1 MVQYIYIYI
10 VKMKASSQASKNE
23 EFLVE
28 LNACLIKINKIKN
41 NISFLMGDF
50 NYDLLDSKNTTIMK
64 FVDLLFDNSFYSLIN
79 KPTHFTNSSA
89 TILDQIWTNSLSISV
104 KSGILVHQISDHLPV
119 LINTDLK
126 HKEVTNKPKSTTFF
140 SQNNCCCFIQYLS
153 ETDIEPILNTN
164 DPNLAYNLF
173 MNIHST
179 AFNKFFPIK
188 QINTKT
194 LV

>member
-1 MVQYIYIYI
+1 
-10 VKMKASSQASKNE
+10 MKKI
-23 EFLVE
+23 LIE
-28 LNACLIKINKIKN
+28 LNACQIEINKIKT

-50 NYDLLDSKNTTIMK
+50 NYDLLDSRNTTVMK
-64 FVDLLFDNSFYSLIN
+64 FVYLLFDNTFYPLIN

-89 TILDQIWTNSLSISV
+89 TIFYQIWTNSLSISV
-104 KSGILVHQISDHLPV
+104 ILAHQISDHLPV

-126 HKEVTNKPKSTTFF
+126 HTEVTNEPKYTRFF
-140 SQNNCCCFIQYLS
+140 SRRRQNNCRRFIQYLS

-173 MNIHST
+173 MNICST

-188 QINTKT
+188 QINSSQTQNLWYESDLKNE
-194 LV
+194 L